1 MAITYKLQ
9 QDIKFGPAD
18 PIPSEYVFRIDSEDT
33 DKVTMVHKTENQEYV
48 KWLAAGN
55 TPDPADEEE

>member
-9 QDIKFGPAD
+9 ADIDNGPGD
-18 PIPSEYVFRIDSEDT
+18 PYPSEYVFRIDSEDN
-33 DKVTMVHKTENQEYV
+33 DRIVIVHKTENQEYV

-55 TPDPADEEE
+55 TPDPADKE